1 MLISSTNRSR
11 PAARGCVRAWGDGGA
26 AALLTNLRVRVSF
39 SVLIYGNEACPPS
52 DPYLQARESRAAVAE
67 GGVAE
72 HLIYIFFNL
81 YIERAEERLKRKM
94 KDGGGRWEVGRGLW
108 GVQAGGERGAGDK

>member
-11 PAARGCVRAWGDGGA
+11 PAVRGCVRAWGDGGA

-52 DPYLQARESRAAVAE
+52 DPYLQARERRAAVAE
-67 GGVAE
+67 GGGRTFNI
-72 HLIYIFFNL
+72 HLFNL

-94 KDGGGRWEVGRGLW
+94 KDGGGRWEVGGGV